1 VWGLPTADASAYIG
15 DYEVVATTEDETL
28 EGSFSVVEGSGDGDG
43 GQDDG
48 DNGDGDDL
56 PRTGSTTAPL
66 VAGAAGLVALG
77 GALVY
82 VARRRQA

>member
-1 VWGLPTADASAYIG
+1 VG
-15 DYEVVATTEDETL
+15 DYSVVATTEDETL
-28 EGSFSVVEGSGDGDG
+28 EGSFTVVEGDNGDG

-48 DNGDGDDL
+48 DNGDDL
-56 PRTGSTTAPL
+56 PRTGSTTGPL